1 MKKLIFKYFKHIL
14 ILIQLLLVFNI
25 LMFPTPYSDT
35 QVFAVIFILLVIN
48 SQIYSTY
55 LLSKIPK
62 ASYEDLMQ
70 NLQDAE
76 EAFNDIEDAANETV
90 DVLVKQEKIPK
101 LLN

>member
-1 MKKLIFKYFKHIL
+1 MKYFKHIL
-14 ILIQLLLVFNI
+14 ILIQLLLVFN
-25 LMFPTPYSDT
+25 LLLSPLPYTDT

-76 EAFNDIEDAANETV
+76 EAFNDIEDAEYEVIDT
-90 DVLVKQEKIPK
+90 LVKLEKIPK
-101 LLN
+101 LLH